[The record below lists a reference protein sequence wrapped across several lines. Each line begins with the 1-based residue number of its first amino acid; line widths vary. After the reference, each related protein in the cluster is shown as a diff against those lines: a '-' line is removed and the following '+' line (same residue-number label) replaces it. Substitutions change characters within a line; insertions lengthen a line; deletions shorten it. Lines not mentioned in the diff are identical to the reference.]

1 MTVTSFAELAGTIA
15 ANWKSADKET
25 KYYCVEVAHILKERH
40 TKLTMRQ
47 YQANCTPLAPLAV
60 RTQNQAGG
68 ICCLSTIDSVSPRPT
83 EEAKP
88 RNADSETK
96 DTDLTE
102 FGAIFCLPAMNS
114 VSPGPKNDTK
124 QRTAMHAFGN
134 KPSHQDHSMN
144 APKGIFVPVAHG
156 QDTMNSRDG
165 SRTWSMNMIYQYHHD
180 QVAANPNATILW
192 GNDSLNLTTIDRLQP
207 TSSGD
212 IHKTIRTAPM
222 LRTASMPIMTGSA
235 VSQIRTEH
243 QDVQQEFHEIMNA
256 SRLAFISNMMILPSM
271 ALMPDGIRC
280 FGAEQP
286 SPNNRR
292 YSAPE
297 YQNRSELERSRAIYN
312 IQELDI
318 TDSNIFDMWL
328 LS

>member
-1 MTVTSFAELAGTIA
+1 MTVTSFAELARTIA

-25 KYYCVEVAHILKERH
+25 KYYCVEVARILKERH

-47 YQANCTPLAPLAV
+47 YQANRTPPAPLAV
-60 RTQNQAGG
+60 RTQNQVGG

-124 QRTAMHAFGN
+124 QRTAMHAFGDKLN
-134 KPSHQDHSMN
+134 HQYRSMH

-165 SRTWSMNMIYQYHHD
+165 SRTWSMN
-180 QVAANPNATILW
+180 QVAAISNATFLW
-192 GNDSLNLTTIDRLQP
+192 GNDSLNLTTINRLQP

-212 IHKTIRTAPM
+212 IHETIRTASM
-222 LRTASMPIMTGSA
+222 LRTAAMPIMTGGA

-243 QDVQQEFHEIMNA
+243 QDVQQEFHEIMND
-256 SRLAFISNMMILPSM
+256 SRTAFISNMMTLPSM

-280 FGAEQP
+280 FGADQP

-297 YQNRSELERSRAIYN
+297 CQNRSELERSRAIYN
-312 IQELDI
+312 VQELDI
-318 TDSNIFDMWL
+318 VDSDIFDMWL
-328 LS
+328 SS